1 MIAAELMA
9 RLDPTAGSL
18 QAIFDEVK
26 ANPKRIVFAE
36 GEEEKAIRAAYSF
49 QAQGYGTPILVG
61 REDQILATIKE
72 LGLPD
77 PEGIEIAN
85 ARLSDKN
92 QDYIDM
98 LSARAADMRAMVMFF
113 AVIHTGLLVV
123 LGFGGSGLE
132 DSGIQLALTAVTVLT
147 SLWTVF
153 FMDDCMQDL
162 FAISRDLP
170 EDFQASNVGKRFS
183 GVSLPMFRAVNFVVI
198 GLIVLAEVLAIY

>member
-1 MIAAELMA
+1 MTSSSG
-9 RLDPTAGSL
+9 D
-18 QAIFDEVK
+18 
-26 ANPKRIVFAE
+26 
-36 GEEEKAIRAAYSF
+36 
-49 QAQGYGTPILVG
+49 
-61 REDQILATIKE
+61 
-72 LGLPD
+72 LGLCPQGRIAKGLYV
-77 PEGIEIAN
+77 EHSFHSESKAEIMKM
-85 ARLSDKN
+85 DTE
-92 QDYIDM
+92 DYIDM

-183 GVSLPMFRAVNFVVI
+183 GVSLPMFRAVNFIVI
-198 GLIVLAEVLAIY
+198 GLIVVAEVLAIY